1 MTVEERNKGSIH
13 LQIDVIHAL
22 ELENKSKN
30 SICISVHVMVRL
42 YLYYHLKLIFMLLSS
57 ESSQPK
63 HINSFRG

>member
-30 SICISVHVMVRL
+30 SICIFVHVMVRL
-42 YLYYHLKLIFMLLSS
+42 YLYYHLKLVFMLLSS
-57 ESSQPK
+57 
-63 HINSFRG
+63 